1 MPDNISRDNISRHLT
16 GNDELDLELID
27 KEIQGCYIAIISYI
41 ILIASAKQDRLT
53 ILEESTGFTPT
64 STATEL
70 AALSSYVAL
79 ASSLI
84 LGEVAFERLNEI
96 EKNIASGITNASIL
110 PNIEIANGYVFSII
124 GNMLKVSGTVGKVK
138 EQANTSIL

>member
-1 MPDNISRDNISRHLT
+1 MPDNISRHLT
-16 GNDELDLELID
+16 GNHELDLELID

-70 AALSSYVAL
+70 ASLSSYVAL
-79 ASSLI
+79 TSSLI

-124 GNMLKVSGTVGKVK
+124 GNMLKVSGTVRKVK

>member
-1 MPDNISRDNISRHLT
+1 MPDNISRHLT
-16 GNDELDLELID
+16 GNHELDLELID

-70 AALSSYVAL
+70 AALSSYVSL
-79 ASSLI
+79 TSSLI

-124 GNMLKVSGTVGKVK
+124 GNMLKVSGTVRKVK

>member
-70 AALSSYVAL
+70 AALSSYIAL

>member
-41 ILIASAKQDRLT
+41 ILIASAKQDKLT

>member
-1 MPDNISRDNISRHLT
+1 MPDNISRHLT
-16 GNDELDLELID
+16 GNHELDLELID

-79 ASSLI
+79 TSSLI

-124 GNMLKVSGTVGKVK
+124 GNMLKVSGTVRKVK

>member
-1 MPDNISRDNISRHLT
+1 MPDNISRHLT
-16 GNDELDLELID
+16 GNHELDLELID

-79 ASSLI
+79 TSSLI
-84 LGEVAFERLNEI
+84 LGKVAFERLNEI

>member
-1 MPDNISRDNISRHLT
+1 MPDNISRHLT
-16 GNDELDLELID
+16 GNHELDLELID

-53 ILEESTGFTPT
+53 ILEESTGFTTT

-79 ASSLI
+79 TSSLI

-124 GNMLKVSGTVGKVK
+124 GNMLKVSGTVRKVK

>member
-1 MPDNISRDNISRHLT
+1 MPDNISRHLT
-16 GNDELDLELID
+16 GNHELDLELID

-53 ILEESTGFTPT
+53 ILEESTGFTTT

-79 ASSLI
+79 TSSLI

-96 EKNIASGITNASIL
+96 EKNIANGITNASIL

-124 GNMLKVSGTVGKVK
+124 GNMLKVSGTVRKVK

>member
-1 MPDNISRDNISRHLT
+1 MPDNISRHLT
-16 GNDELDLELID
+16 GNHELDLELID

-41 ILIASAKQDRLT
+41 ILIASAKQDRIT

-79 ASSLI
+79 TSSLI

-124 GNMLKVSGTVGKVK
+124 GNMLKVSGTVRKVK